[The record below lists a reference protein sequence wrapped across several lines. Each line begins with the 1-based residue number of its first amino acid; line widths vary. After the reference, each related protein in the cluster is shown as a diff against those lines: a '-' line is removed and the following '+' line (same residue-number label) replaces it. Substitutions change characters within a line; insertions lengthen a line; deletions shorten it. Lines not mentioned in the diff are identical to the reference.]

1 MLLQNAYSKLS
12 FAPSTL
18 GLSSQT
24 LTEQHTHLAVG
35 KPHFIGKLVLGC
47 HMPTYSWHSVLLTL
61 SQTPFYWEGAYFT
74 LKVTGLPHPTL
85 PTKRHISFPGN
96 VWPDARILKTPANL
110 GMTLWELFFIF
121 STWPFWFRVFVCSEI
136 SKINFIFWKTESGL
150 QPNCKGLRWKCQD
163 EKGSSLEVSLELGHG
178 STKDKLSESGQVT
191 ANQNLMFLSVN

>member
-47 HMPTYSWHSVLLTL
+47 HMPTYSWYSVLLTL

-136 SKINFIFWKTESGL
+136 SKNREWPSAKLQRVEMEMSGWKGKFTGSQLGAWPRLYKGQTEWVW
-150 QPNCKGLRWKCQD
+150 P
-163 EKGSSLEVSLELGHG
+163 GH
-178 STKDKLSESGQVT
+178 S
-191 ANQNLMFLSVN
+191 